1 MPEDLSAA
9 AQKLMGDGKL
19 SSHKQE
25 LEEIMLSGDGQN
37 VRRIMEANGVEDAV
51 KKGDLDAVRSAVGNI
66 LSTPEG
72 ARLAQKISEL
82 LK

>member
-25 LEEIMLSGDGQN
+25 LEKIMSSGDGQN